1 MVSECVE
8 KACRSEA
15 PPPRSRRPRCV
26 LSISSDCCLLLLV
39 LLGSCCLAHAAAAW
53 FVLLL
58 PGSCCCCLA
67 LLLLLLMPSSHRLNP
82 ASLPGWNQ
90 LDLSLAFF
98 TSVDLAV
105 MLLDELDYLGKS
117 FELNVTAFRAL
128 RL

>member
-1 MVSECVE
+1 M
-8 KACRSEA
+8 
-15 PPPRSRRPRCV
+15 
-26 LSISSDCCLLLLV
+26 LLLL
-39 LLGSCCLAHAAAAW
+39 
-53 FVLLL
+53 
-58 PGSCCCCLA
+58 GSCCCCLA